1 MPAKTRVYGHILTIL
16 WIGGAGA
23 AGSPAALGPELDC
36 EHPAEARAFIAKL
49 QLAEIEGAEDIHRAS
64 MWDAFGRCPAGDA
77 GGPCRREE
85 QRRFDSRWEDE
96 RRAIEAKYRQVLGAF
111 EQRCRALISLIELQV
126 RAAS

>member
-1 MPAKTRVYGHILTIL
+1 LPAKTRVYGHILTIL

-23 AGSPAALGPELDC
+23 AGNPAALGPELDC
-36 EHPAEARAFIAKL
+36 EHLAEARAFIAKL
-49 QLAEIEGAEDIHRAS
+49 QLAEIEGAEDIHRAA

-77 GGPCRREE
+77 GEPCRQEE
-85 QRRFDSRWEDE
+85 QRRFDSRWEDQ

-111 EQRCRALISLIELQV
+111 EQRCRTLISLIEQQV